1 MNSKLIR
8 RGTQAV
14 ALVTVLLGFTVGA
27 RATGNGEGVFH
38 ACVKE
43 GNGQLRLVAPGT
55 VCLPSERAVE
65 WYSGGGAIAT
75 ERSPEPQSFFQLV
88 DGGGTAVGP
97 VVGFQGLFPVVGV
110 KLNGA
115 AFVLFLAD
123 GVLYG
128 TDMVYFESADCSPP
142 GYIPHTAGALAASAT
157 GVSGQVY
164 VEDRTAIDQPISVQ
178 AFAFGGQCYP
188 FSAAGAAPRATSG
201 PTLGVGPFQVR

>member
-1 MNSKLIR
+1 MISRLIR

-14 ALVTVLLGFTVGA
+14 ALLTVLLGFTVGA
-27 RATGNGEGVFH
+27 RATGEGEGVFH

-43 GNGQLRLVAPGT
+43 GIGQLRLVAPG
-55 VCLPSERAVE
+55 VQCLPSERAVE
-65 WYSGGGAIAT
+65 WYS
-75 ERSPEPQSFFQLV
+75 SPGVTARTAEPQSFFELV

-97 VVGFQGLFPVVGV
+97 VVGFQGLFPVVGF

-115 AFVLFLAD
+115 AFVLFLAG

-142 GYIPHTAGALAASAT
+142 GYIAHTSGVLAGSAV

-164 VEDRTAIDQPISVQ
+164 VEDRAAVDQPISVQ
-178 AFAFGGQCYP
+178 SFAFGGQCFP
-188 FSAAGAAPRATSG
+188 FSGAGAVPRATPG
-201 PTLGVGPFQVR
+201 TTLGLGPYQVR

>member
-14 ALVTVLLGFTVGA
+14 ALVTVLLGFTAGA
-27 RATGNGEGVFH
+27 RATGDGEGVFH
-38 ACVKE
+38 ACVKQ

-55 VCLPSERAVE
+55 QCLPSERAVE
-65 WYSGGGAIAT
+65 WYSGPGAT
-75 ERSPEPQSFFQLV
+75 ERTAEAPQSFFQLV

-97 VVGFQGLFPVVGV
+97 VVGFQGLFPVVGF

-142 GYIPHTAGALAASAT
+142 GYIVHTAGVLAASAI

-164 VEDRTAIDQPISVQ
+164 VEDRAAADQPISVRS
-178 AFAFGGQCYP
+178 FAFGGQCYP
-188 FSAAGAAPRATSG
+188 FSGAGAAPRATPG
-201 PTLGVGPFQVR
+201 TTLGLGPFQVR